1 MVGVLVHCSF
11 VVVTK
16 PQRERERMKGG
27 SVAISPG
34 SNLLDIVRA
43 ILA

>member
-1 MVGVLVHCSF
+1 MLVHCSF
-11 VVVTK
+11 IVVTK
-16 PQRERERMKGG
+16 PQRERDRERMKGG
-27 SVAISPG
+27 TVAISPG